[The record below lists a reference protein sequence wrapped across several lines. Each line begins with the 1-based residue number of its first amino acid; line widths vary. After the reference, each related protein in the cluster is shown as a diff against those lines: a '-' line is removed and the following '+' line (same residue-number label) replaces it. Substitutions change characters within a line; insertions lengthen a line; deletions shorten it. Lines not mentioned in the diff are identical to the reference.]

1 MAESPKTEMYG
12 IWSSVSRQF
21 VFGIQEPTK
30 SKAIRKII
38 KKIGK
43 DWLKY
48 RFNVKAIRE
57 NHTPMFFKGLKYKD
71 SDKK

>member
-1 MAESPKTEMYG
+1 MGKSTKTGMFG
-12 IWSSVSRQF
+12 IWSNVSRQF

-38 KKIGK
+38 KKIGR

-48 RFNVKAIRE
+48 RFDVKAIRVS
-57 NHTPMFFKGLKYKD
+57 HAPMFWNGLKYKD
-71 SDKK
+71 PDEK